1 MSKNKDND
9 ELLRAQINA
18 LIHDEIQE
26 GINDYLD
33 AKEADKEKTDQ
44 TGLGFASGDDEEGGQ
59 LNVKVSVSE
68 VDKILK
74 EYKRIKR
81 QERSAFGEIKKL
93 GLVDKSG
100 QPLESKKKEED
111 VKENKKGIT
120 GKQTF
125 KKKC

>member
-26 GINDYLD
+26 GINDYID
-33 AKEADKEKTDQ
+33 DKESKKEKSDQ
-44 TGLGFASGDDEEGGQ
+44 TGLGFASADDEEGGQ
-59 LNVKVSVSE
+59 LNVKVRLSE

-81 QERSAFGEIKKL
+81 QEKSAFGEIKKL
-93 GLVDKSG
+93 GLVDKNG
-100 QPLESKKKEED
+100 QALESKTNEED
-111 VKENKKGIT
+111 VKENTKGISGT
-120 GKQTF
+120 QTF
-125 KKKC
+125 NT

>member
-33 AKEADKEKTDQ
+33 DKEAKKEKSDQ

-59 LNVKVSVSE
+59 LNVKVRLSE

-81 QERSAFGEIKKL
+81 QEKSTFGEIQKL
-93 GLVDKSG
+93 GLVDKHG
-100 QPLESKKKEED
+100 QPLESKQEDEEGKK
-111 VKENKKGIT
+111 NKKGIT

-125 KKKC
+125 KK

>member
-33 AKEADKEKTDQ
+33 AKEAEKEKADQ

-59 LNVKVSVSE
+59 LNVKVSVAD

-125 KKKC
+125 KK

>member
-33 AKEADKEKTDQ
+33 DKEAKKEKSDQ

-81 QERSAFGEIKKL
+81 QQKSTFGEIQKL
-93 GLVDKSG
+93 GLVDKHG
-100 QPLESKKKEED
+100 QPLESNKEED

-125 KKKC
+125 KK

>member
-33 AKEADKEKTDQ
+33 DKEAKKEKSDQ
-44 TGLGFASGDDEEGGQ
+44 TGLGFASEDDEEGGQ

-81 QERSAFGEIKKL
+81 QQKSTFGEIQKL
-93 GLVDKSG
+93 GLVDKHG
-100 QPLESKKKEED
+100 QPLESNNEED

-125 KKKC
+125 KK

>member
-26 GINDYLD
+26 GINDYID
-33 AKEADKEKTDQ
+33 DKESKKEKSDQ
-44 TGLGFASGDDEEGGQ
+44 TGLGFASADDEEGGQ
-59 LNVKVSVSE
+59 LNVKVRLSE

-81 QERSAFGEIKKL
+81 QEKSAFGEIKKL
-93 GLVDKSG
+93 GLVDKNG
-100 QPLESKKKEED
+100 QALESKTNEED
-111 VKENKKGIT
+111 VKENKKGISGT
-120 GKQTF
+120 QTF
-125 KKKC
+125 KT

>member
-1 MSKNKDND
+1 MMSKNKDND

-33 AKEADKEKTDQ
+33 DKEANKEKSDQ

-125 KKKC
+125 KK

>member
-33 AKEADKEKTDQ
+33 DKEAIKEKSDQ
-44 TGLGFASGDDEEGGQ
+44 TGLGFAGGDDEEGGQ
-59 LNVKVSVSE
+59 LNVKVRLSE

-81 QERSAFGEIKKL
+81 QEKSAFGEIKKL
-93 GLVDKSG
+93 GLVDKNG
-100 QPLESKKKEED
+100 QPLESKTNEED
-111 VKENKKGIT
+111 VKENTKGISGT
-120 GKQTF
+120 QTF
-125 KKKC
+125 KT

>member
-33 AKEADKEKTDQ
+33 DKEARKEKADQ

-125 KKKC
+125 KK

>member
-33 AKEADKEKTDQ
+33 AKEVEKEKADQ
-44 TGLGFASGDDEEGGQ
+44 TGIGFASGDDEEGGQ

-93 GLVDKSG
+93 GLVDKHG
-100 QPLESKKKEED
+100 QPLESKQEDED

-125 KKKC
+125 KK

>member
-33 AKEADKEKTDQ
+33 DKEANKNKAKE
-44 TGLGFASGDDEEGGQ
+44 TGLGFDGADDEEGGQ
-59 LNVKVSVSE
+59 LNVKVRLSE

-74 EYKRIKR
+74 EYKRIKK

-93 GLVDKSG
+93 GLVDKNG
-100 QPLESKKKEED
+100 QPLENKKEED
-111 VKENKKGIT
+111 VKVNKKGIT
-120 GKQTF
+120 GTQTF
-125 KKKC
+125 KT

>member
-33 AKEADKEKTDQ
+33 DKEARKEKADQ
-44 TGLGFASGDDEEGGQ
+44 TGLGFASEDDEEGGQ

-125 KKKC
+125 KK

>member
-33 AKEADKEKTDQ
+33 DKEANKNKAKE
-44 TGLGFASGDDEEGGQ
+44 TGLGFAGADDEEGGQ
-59 LNVKVSVSE
+59 LNVKVRLSE

-74 EYKRIKR
+74 EYKRIKK

-93 GLVDKSG
+93 GLVDKNG
-100 QPLESKKKEED
+100 QPLENKKEED
-111 VKENKKGIT
+111 VKDNKKGIT
-120 GKQTF
+120 GTQTF
-125 KKKC
+125 KT

>member
-33 AKEADKEKTDQ
+33 AKEAEKEKADQ
-44 TGLGFASGDDEEGGQ
+44 TGLGFASGDDEEGGK

-125 KKKC
+125 KK

>member
-33 AKEADKEKTDQ
+33 DKEAKKAKTDQ
-44 TGLGFASGDDEEGGQ
+44 TGLGFASADDEEGGQ

-74 EYKRIKR
+74 EYKRIKKS
-81 QERSAFGEIKKL
+81 QRSNLGQVRLLDQHGRKL
-93 GLVDKSG
+93 N
-100 QPLESKKKEED
+100 
-111 VKENKKGIT
+111 EN
-120 GKQTF
+120 
-125 KKKC
+125 

>member
-33 AKEADKEKTDQ
+33 DKESKKDKADE
-44 TGLGFASGDDEEGGQ
+44 TGLGFASGDDEEGGE

-93 GLVDKSG
+93 SLVDKNG
-100 QPLESKKKEED
+100 QPLENKKEED
-111 VKENKKGIT
+111 VKDNKKGIT
-120 GKQTF
+120 GTQTF
-125 KKKC
+125 KN

>member
-26 GINDYLD
+26 GINDYID
-33 AKEADKEKTDQ
+33 DKEAKKEKSDQ

-59 LNVKVSVSE
+59 LNVKVRLSE

-81 QERSAFGEIKKL
+81 RKKSNL
-93 GLVDKSG
+93 AEVKKMDILDKNG
-100 QPLESKKKEED
+100 NPL
-111 VKENKKGIT
+111 
-120 GKQTF
+120 
-125 KKKC
+125 

>member
-1 MSKNKDND
+1 MMSKNKDND

-33 AKEADKEKTDQ
+33 DKEARKEKADQ
-44 TGLGFASGDDEEGGQ
+44 TGLGFASEDDEEGGQ

-125 KKKC
+125 KK

>member
-33 AKEADKEKTDQ
+33 DKEADKEKTDQ

-125 KKKC
+125 KK

>member
-9 ELLRAQINA
+9 ELLRAQIES
-18 LIHDEIQE
+18 LIRDEIQE
-26 GINDYLD
+26 GINDYID
-33 AKEADKEKTDQ
+33 DKEAKKEKAKE
-44 TGLGFASGDDEEGGQ
+44 TGLGFAASDDEEGGE
-59 LNVKVSVSE
+59 LNVKIRVSE

-81 QERSAFGEIKKL
+81 QERSAFGQIKKL
-93 GLVDKSG
+93 GLVDKHG
-100 QPLESKKKEED
+100 QPLESDIEDKD

-125 KKKC
+125 KT

>member
-26 GINDYLD
+26 GINDYID
-33 AKEADKEKTDQ
+33 DKESKKEKTDQ
-44 TGLGFASGDDEEGGQ
+44 TGLGFASVDDEEGGQ
-59 LNVKVSVSE
+59 LNVKVRLSE

-81 QERSAFGEIKKL
+81 QEKSAFGEIKKL
-93 GLVDKSG
+93 GLVDKNG
-100 QPLESKKKEED
+100 QALESKTNEED
-111 VKENKKGIT
+111 VKENTKGISGT
-120 GKQTF
+120 QTF
-125 KKKC
+125 KT

>member
-33 AKEADKEKTDQ
+33 AKEAEKEKADQ
-44 TGLGFASGDDEEGGQ
+44 TGIGFASGDDEEGGQ

-125 KKKC
+125 KK

>member
-44 TGLGFASGDDEEGGQ
+44 TGLGFASEDDEEGGQ

-120 GKQTF
+120 GKQTL
-125 KKKC
+125 KK

>member
-1 MSKNKDND
+1 MMSKNKDND

-33 AKEADKEKTDQ
+33 AKEAEKEKADQ

-125 KKKC
+125 KK

>member
-33 AKEADKEKTDQ
+33 AKEAEKEKADQ

-100 QPLESKKKEED
+100 KPLESKKKEED

-125 KKKC
+125 KK

>member
-33 AKEADKEKTDQ
+33 DKEAKKEKSDQ

-74 EYKRIKR
+74 EYKRIKKAEKSNLG
-81 QERSAFGEIKKL
+81 QVKKM
-93 GLVDKSG
+93 GLVDKDG
-100 QPLESKKKEED
+100 KPL
-111 VKENKKGIT
+111 
-120 GKQTF
+120 
-125 KKKC
+125 

>member
-33 AKEADKEKTDQ
+33 DKEAKKEKSDQ
-44 TGLGFASGDDEEGGQ
+44 TGLGFASGDDEVGGQ

-74 EYKRIKR
+74 EYKRIKK

-93 GLVDKSG
+93 GLVDKHG
-100 QPLESKKKEED
+100 QPLEKNEE
-111 VKENKKGIT
+111 VKDNKKGIT

-125 KKKC
+125 KK

>member
-33 AKEADKEKTDQ
+33 AKEADKEKADQ

-125 KKKC
+125 KK

>member
-9 ELLRAQINA
+9 ELLRAQIES
-18 LIHDEIQE
+18 LIRDEIQE
-26 GINDYLD
+26 GINDYID
-33 AKEADKEKTDQ
+33 DKEAKKEKAKE
-44 TGLGFASGDDEEGGQ
+44 TGLGFAAGDDEEGGE
-59 LNVKVSVSE
+59 LNVKIRVSE

-81 QERSAFGEIKKL
+81 QERSAFGQIKKL
-93 GLVDKSG
+93 GLVDKHG
-100 QPLESKKKEED
+100 QPLESDIEDKD

-125 KKKC
+125 KT